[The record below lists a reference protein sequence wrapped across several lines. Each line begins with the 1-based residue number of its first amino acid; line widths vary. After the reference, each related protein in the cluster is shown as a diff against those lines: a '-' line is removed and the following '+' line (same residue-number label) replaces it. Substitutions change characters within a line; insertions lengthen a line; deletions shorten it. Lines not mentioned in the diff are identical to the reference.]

1 MHILDLRGLGSSGR
15 FLASVETNRD
25 APIGVSGLASL
36 AGLMWRRAAVRRGE
50 IKSSHK
56 GPCWVSSEVVAD
68 RESVKEI
75 TTKKTIDICYQYINT
90 VNLYKSKA
98 MTMTKKAIIR
108 RRMLDCEFI
117 ERLTSPLALRSL
129 LET

>member
-1 MHILDLRGLGSSGR
+1 MLLYWGLRPGLSE
-15 FLASVETNRD
+15 VY
-25 APIGVSGLASL
+25 
-36 AGLMWRRAAVRRGE
+36 
-50 IKSSHK
+50 
-56 GPCWVSSEVVAD
+56 SEVVAD

-75 TTKKTIDICYQYINT
+75 TTKKAIDICYQYINT

-108 RRMLDCEFI
+108 
-117 ERLTSPLALRSL
+117 SL